1 MEYLNNYFC
10 GTVSGALAACV
21 SHPFYNV
28 KTELQNGKKLSE
40 IIGKMKKDTFNNNR
54 KFMYTGLS
62 RMCVGL
68 GMEKFLVFGTYTN
81 IMLYFELDRYN
92 FYHSLMAGFIAGAFG
107 SLASCP
113 SEQLAIDKLYG
124 VKNYSINHLY
134 KGLLPTMGR
143 ESVGFSIYFLA
154 YSQFSKKYNQE
165 KTMFKTIIGGTF
177 SITTAL
183 VFFYPLDKIKTNIQS
198 GIKINVNTFANIYQ
212 GVHFGLI
219 RAIPFHV
226 TCFVL
231 FEHMMK
237 QKIFC

>member
-10 GTVSGALAACV
+10 GTVSGTLAACI
-21 SHPFYNV
+21 SHPFYNI

-40 IIGKMKKDTFNNNR
+40 IINKMKKDTLNNNR

-81 IMLYFELDRYN
+81 MFLYFELDRYN
-92 FYHSLMAGFIAGAFG
+92 FYHSLMAGFVAGVFG

-124 VKNYSINHLY
+124 VRNYDIRHLY

-143 ESVGFSIYFLA
+143 ESIGYCTYFLC
-154 YSQFSKKYNQE
+154 YDQLSKRYNPD
-165 KTMFKTIIGGTF
+165 KTIWKTSLCGTGAI
-177 SITTAL
+177 SCAL
-183 VFFYPLDKIKTNIQS
+183 IMFYPMDKIKTNMQS
-198 GIKINVNTFANIYQ
+198 GIPINMSSLSNVYKGI
-212 GVHFGLI
+212 HIGLPRSI
-219 RAIPFHV
+219 IFHSF
-226 TCFVL
+226 CFIF
-231 FEHMMK
+231 FEEMMK
-237 QKIFC
+237 LKLFG